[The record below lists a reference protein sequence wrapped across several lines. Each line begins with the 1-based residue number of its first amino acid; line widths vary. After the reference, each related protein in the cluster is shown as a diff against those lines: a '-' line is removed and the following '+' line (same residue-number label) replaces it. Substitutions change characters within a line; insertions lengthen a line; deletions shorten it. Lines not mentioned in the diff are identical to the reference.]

1 MDFGGTHRHLGVT
14 NIRWERGS
22 AAVGEAKE
30 WLEDDL
36 ASTNVLTV
44 FQTLKMMR
52 RSGTRRREELT
63 GMNRW

>member
-1 MDFGGTHRHLGVT
+1 MDLEGTHRQLGLM

-22 AAVGEAKE
+22 AAVEEAKE
-30 WLEDDL
+30 RLEDDL

-44 FQTLKMMR
+44 LQTLKMMR

-63 GMNRW
+63 GMLRW